1 MDDGDKIC
9 IINKQ
14 GLEKDERGIY
24 AIKKNQQIFDK

>member
-24 AIKKNQQIFDK
+24 TIKKNQ